1 MARDRVNAQ
10 NNANTKQVG
19 EDRLEQALLR
29 LTNEVAQLAHGQNEL
44 RNFVAQLA
52 QGQQRLQEVV
62 ARLTVGQEQLQS
74 VVTQL
79 AEEQR
84 QLSQGQQQLAQ
95 GQQQLQEVVARLT
108 VGQEQLQAAVTN
120 LTEEQRQL
128 AQRQKQLQEVVAR
141 LVIGQEQL
149 QAAVTN
155 LTEEQRQL
163 SKRHQKLEEVV
174 THLIESQQQMQ
185 QLMAELSDSNR
196 KVAGILKEVN
206 KKVGRIDEQL
216 GLSVEAVAQ
225 VVLPTY
231 LEKKHDIKLKGEPG
245 YELRPLFIFVNGK
258 REQIDLYGEG
268 TKDGEEICVVCEC
281 KARIYERDVRSFI
294 RKLSRWRLHLKK
306 RVVAILFGFF
316 VHPSSEWIAKVHRII
331 LFGALQR

>member
-1 MARDRVNAQ
+1 MTKDQVNAQ
-10 NNANTKQVG
+10 NNANTTQAG

-29 LTNEVAQLAHGQNEL
+29 LTNEVVQLAYGQNEL
-44 RNFVAQLA
+44 RNFVA
-52 QGQQRLQEVV
+52 
-62 ARLTVGQEQLQS
+62 
-74 VVTQL
+74 
-79 AEEQR
+79 
-84 QLSQGQQQLAQ
+84 QLAQ

-108 VGQEQLQAAVTN
+108 VGQEQLQAAMTR
-120 LTEEQRQL
+120 LAEEQSQL
-128 AQRQKQLQEVVAR
+128 AQGQQQLQEIVAQ

-163 SKRHQKLEEVV
+163 SQRHQKLEEVV

-196 KVAGILKEVN
+196 KMAGILKEVN

-225 VVLPTY
+225 VVLPPY
-231 LEKKHDIKLKGEPG
+231 LEKKHGIRLKGEPG
-245 YELRPLFIFVNGK
+245 YELKPLFLFVNGE

-268 TKDGEEICVVCEC
+268 TKDSEEVCVVCEC
-281 KARIYERDVRSFI
+281 KARIYERDVRAFV
-294 RKLSRWRLHLKK
+294 RKLSRWELYLKK
-306 RVVAILFGFF
+306 RVVDVLFGFL
-316 VHPSSEWIAKVHRII
+316 VHPSAEWIAKVHRII
-331 LFGALQR
+331 LVGALQR

>member
-1 MARDRVNAQ
+1 VTKDQVNAQ
-10 NNANTKQVG
+10 NNANTTQAG

-29 LTNEVAQLAHGQNEL
+29 LTNEVVQLAYGQNEL
-44 RNFVAQLA
+44 RNFVA
-52 QGQQRLQEVV
+52 
-62 ARLTVGQEQLQS
+62 
-74 VVTQL
+74 
-79 AEEQR
+79 
-84 QLSQGQQQLAQ
+84 QLAQ

-108 VGQEQLQAAVTN
+108 VGQEQLQAAMTR
-120 LTEEQRQL
+120 LAEEQSQL
-128 AQRQKQLQEVVAR
+128 AQGQQQLQEIVAQ

-163 SKRHQKLEEVV
+163 SQRHQKLEEVV

-196 KVAGILKEVN
+196 KMAGILKEVN

-225 VVLPTY
+225 VVLPPY
-231 LEKKHDIKLKGEPG
+231 LEKKHGIRLKGEPG
-245 YELRPLFIFVNGK
+245 YELKPLFLFVNGE

-268 TKDGEEICVVCEC
+268 TKDSEEVCVVCEC
-281 KARIYERDVRSFI
+281 KARIYERDVRAFV
-294 RKLSRWRLHLKK
+294 RKLSRWELYLKK
-306 RVVAILFGFF
+306 RVVAVLFGFL
-316 VHPSSEWIAKVHRII
+316 VHPSAEWIAKVHRII
-331 LFGALQR
+331 LVGALQR